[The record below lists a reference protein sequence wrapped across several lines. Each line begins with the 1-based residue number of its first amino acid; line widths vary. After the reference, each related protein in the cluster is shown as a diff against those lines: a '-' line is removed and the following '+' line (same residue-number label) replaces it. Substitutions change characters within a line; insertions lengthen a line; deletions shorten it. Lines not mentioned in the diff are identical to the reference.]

1 VSAHSEIGP
10 PGGFS
15 RFGSLRSWRPGPME
29 PGLFAY
35 LVLAAIVAVVVVAL
49 LSDADAPTSPSGYSR
64 SANTRIL
71 LPGGSEAIRSG
82 GVIQAPAEYWPPGL
96 WRPPLRPGVG

>member
-1 VSAHSEIGP
+1 MSARSGI
-10 PGGFS
+10 
-15 RFGSLRSWRPGPME
+15 SWRPGSIE

-49 LSDADAPTSPSGYSR
+49 LTDADAPTSPSGYSR

-71 LPGGSEAIRSG
+71 LPGGFEAIQSG
-82 GVIQAPAEYWPPGL
+82 GMLYAPADYWPPGM
-96 WRPPLRPGVG
+96 WRPPSRAGVG